1 MILTAGHI
9 ANDAGISELEFFL
22 RASGTINWDSEGRA
36 TDVSHRVA
44 LEIEQI
50 ALCTSEDLAA
60 IVLRPNA
67 ARVDFLTLNEDT
79 FSSPPVGANVLLFGH
94 PADGTFEVARIQVG
108 PGIQNMI
115 MACRPAA
122 FIGAIVQAPER
133 PLSGFDAREHLL
145 VEFEP
150 RSEGRTAFGYSGSG
164 VWHQHPGAKLGAQD
178 RSFFWSPEPVLAGVE
193 THAYCSSGL
202 VRVVKAGIVRQFLE
216 DVLP

>member
-1 MILTAGHI
+1 FIQSGQSGQAFMEHPIGANLEAQKAFWQRAYSHTVGVVNLRLEKIGIRNGQQIYGEEVGTGSAVRWRERDLILTAGHI

-22 RASGTINWDSEGRA
+22 RASGTINWDSEARA

-145 VEFEP
+145 VEFE
-150 RSEGRTAFGYSGSG
+150 
-164 VWHQHPGAKLGAQD
+164 
-178 RSFFWSPEPVLAGVE
+178 
-193 THAYCSSGL
+193 
-202 VRVVKAGIVRQFLE
+202 
-216 DVLP
+216 